1 MPKRS
6 IPPVRDTGH
15 SAEAVVLAALEEL
28 GGPILVLDGALRVVA
43 ATAGASALVGS
54 PIPLGV
60 SAPKLLCG
68 RSVQR
73 PMAEALAA
81 GRPVSATIPRPDA
94 AGGERLVRVRTMPLL
109 DGAERVGWVLLFA
122 ADADAATAADAPVEF
137 HRMWSRDPAM
147 KRLFGLIERVAKSDA
162 SVLVRGETGAGKELV
177 AQALHALSPRRAGPF
192 RAINCAALPPN
203 LLESELFGHVRGA
216 FTGAVRDNP
225 GHFRLADKGT
235 LFLDE
240 IAELPLDLQAK
251 MLRVIETRTV
261 IPVGASEPV
270 AFDARIVAAT
280 HRALRREVEAGRFRA
295 DLMYRLRVVPLFL
308 PPLRARPG
316 DVMLLVETFLAELN
330 RRGGRQI
337 ERVSFGAR
345 QLLERYDWPG
355 NVRELRNVLE
365 YASVVGEGTVLV
377 EADLP
382 PEFTEDTER
391 DDGESSRANTPP
403 PLSAD
408 VVASPEAAR
417 IRRALE
423 RAGGNRER
431 AAKALGMSRVTL
443 WRHMKTLGLAAGE

>member
-1 MPKRS
+1 MPAR
-6 IPPVRDTGH
+6 PVKP
-15 SAEAVVLAALEEL
+15 SADAVTLAALEEL
-28 GGPILVLDGALRVVA
+28 GGPLLVLDANLHVLA
-43 ATAGASALVGS
+43 ATAGASALLGAPV
-54 PIPLGV
+54 PLGV

-68 RSVQR
+68 QSVQR

-81 GRPVSATIPRPDA
+81 GRPVSATIPRPG
-94 AGGERLVRVRTMPLL
+94 AGDDRLVRVRTVPLHE
-109 DGAERVGWVLLFA
+109 GAVRVGWVLLFA
-122 ADADAATAADAPVEF
+122 ADATAPTAADAPVEF

-147 KRLFGLIERVAKSDA
+147 KRLFRLIERVARSDA
-162 SVLVRGETGAGKELV
+162 SVLVRGETGTGKELV
-177 AQALHALSPRRAGPF
+177 AQALHALSPRHAGPF

-280 HRALRREVEAGRFRA
+280 HRSLRREVEGGRFRA

-316 DVMLLVETFLAELN
+316 DVMLLVGTFLAELN
-330 RRGGRQI
+330 ARGARHV
-337 ERVSFGAR
+337 ERVAPGAR
-345 QLLERYDWPG
+345 QLLEKYDWPG

-365 YASVVGEGTVLV
+365 YASVVGEGPVLV

-382 PEFTEDTER
+382 PEF
-391 DDGESSRANTPP
+391 GEETAEGAPGGVGANTPP
-403 PLSAD
+403 PLSEA
-408 VVASPEAAR
+408 VAASPEASR

-423 RAGGNRER
+423 RADGNRER
-431 AAKALGMSRVTL
+431 AAKALGWSRVTL
-443 WRHMKTLGLAAGE
+443 WRRMKALGLAPTSE

>member
-1 MPKRS
+1 MPQRS
-6 IPPVRDTGH
+6 RPRSPSVRPKPD
-15 SAEAVVLAALEEL
+15 AIVLAALEGL
-28 GGPILVLDGALRVVA
+28 GGPVLVLDDELRVVA
-43 ATAGASALVGS
+43 ATAGAAALVGAA
-54 PIPLGV
+54 IPLGV

-68 RSVQR
+68 HAVQR
-73 PMAEALAA
+73 PVAEALAA
-81 GRPVSATIPRPDA
+81 GRPVNATIPRP
-94 AGGERLVRVRTMPLL
+94 GGRGGQRLVRVRTVPLH
-109 DGAERVGWVLLFA
+109 DGADRVGWVLLFA
-122 ADADAATAADAPVEF
+122 ADADGVDDVDAPVEF
-137 HRMWSRDPAM
+137 HRMWTRDPAM
-147 KRLFGLIERVAKSDA
+147 KRLFALIERVARSDA

-225 GHFRLADKGT
+225 GHFRLADRGT

-251 MLRVIETRTV
+251 MLRVLETRTV
-261 IPVGASEPV
+261 IPVGAHEPV

-280 HRALRREVEAGRFRA
+280 HRSLRREVEAGRFRA

-330 RRGGRQI
+330 RRGGRRI
-337 ERVSFGAR
+337 ERVAFGAR
-345 QLLERYDWPG
+345 TRLEGYDWPG

-365 YASVVGEGTVLV
+365 YAAVVGEGPVLV

-382 PEFTEDTER
+382 PEFTEGAPTG
-391 DDGESSRANTPP
+391 DDEPPRADAPT
-403 PLSAD
+403 A
-408 VVASPEAAR
+408 ATSPEAAR
-417 IRRALE
+417 LRRALE

-431 AAKALGMSRVTL
+431 AAKSLGMSRVTL
-443 WRHMKTLGLAAGE
+443 WRRLKALGLDADDG